1 MEAHD
6 NTTSSPVLAL
16 VLGLLVAAFLY
27 LFSTRGRQTLPP
39 GPKQLPFLGNVH
51 QLPAIDQHKTFAQW
65 GEQYG
70 ERVST
75 SNIPLTLN
83 RHAMRQAT

>member
-1 MEAHD
+1 MEAHS
-6 NTTSSPVLAL
+6 NTLSSPVLAL
-16 VLGLLVAAFLY
+16 VLGLLVAALLY
-27 LFSTRGRQTLPP
+27 LFSARGRQTLPP

-70 ERVST
+70 ERVIFHKQDLI
-75 SNIPLTLN
+75 NNELALL
-83 RHAMRQAT
+83 QAT